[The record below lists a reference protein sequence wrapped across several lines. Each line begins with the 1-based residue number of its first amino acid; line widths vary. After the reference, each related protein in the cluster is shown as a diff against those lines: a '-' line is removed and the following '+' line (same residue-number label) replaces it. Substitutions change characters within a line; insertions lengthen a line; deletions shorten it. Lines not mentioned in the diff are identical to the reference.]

1 MNGGFFSRLTIQSLQ
16 SCDSHPF
23 SSCRSSQASTWQTA
37 TPQHAGLLSKLK
49 LVPMVRLGHHERVF
63 PLNRFASFKSFEA
76 AARSSENRTGKQ
88 RWRRCLGSLLRPAR
102 IGPEGRNGRRLGGLN
117 LGGSMEPVFNASTL
131 VEIAVEKG
139 AVYVLMPISVSKQL
153 NDLSDDVLTKSRYFI
168 TVIRG
173 LR

>member
-1 MNGGFFSRLTIQSLQ
+1 VLEKSLKGG
-16 SCDSHPF
+16 
-23 SSCRSSQASTWQTA
+23 
-37 TPQHAGLLSKLK
+37 
-49 LVPMVRLGHHERVF
+49 MVVV
-63 PLNRFASFKSFEA
+63 
-76 AARSSENRTGKQ
+76 
-88 RWRRCLGSLLRPAR
+88 
-102 IGPEGRNGRRLGGLN
+102 GGLN